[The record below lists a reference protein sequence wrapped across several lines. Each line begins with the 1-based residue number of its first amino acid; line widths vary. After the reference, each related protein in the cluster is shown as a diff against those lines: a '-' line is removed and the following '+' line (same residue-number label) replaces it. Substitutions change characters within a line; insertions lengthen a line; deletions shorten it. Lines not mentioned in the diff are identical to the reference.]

1 MSAMIGASPW
11 MKKATVLT
19 YTRISDMQQSKDDRK
34 KSAAKEKPALLQQ
47 YDYVKKGL
55 ESMGL
60 PRPKKSDW
68 YAEVRSGTDRE
79 RGQWKALQARAM
91 ELAHEGKR
99 VFIAVQDP
107 SRWSRNTR
115 HSLSA
120 LDRLHDAGIPV
131 LAIREGIQT
140 GSAGDLHPTEEL
152 LFVQLQGGAS
162 FVSQEQKKKAIQAV
176 DLAKETGRMSG
187 KGQSLFPFARED
199 PLDAYYDQLP
209 LLTVD
214 RSEGGGVTAF
224 RGTIEGMTAPDG
236 ISIAGVRRL
245 EKAELERK
253 AKLTEEEYRDWYDY
267 RKKIRNKLIELE
279 HDPFANNTKTGRINF
294 PARALMAMTG
304 RSLQEPWKYK
314 QRTDEE
320 IEDILTNFKDYLGTK
335 DLKRYTAIVGKR

>member
-1 MSAMIGASPW
+1 MSAQIGASPW
-11 MKKATVLT
+11 MKKAIPLA

-34 KSAAKEKPALLQQ
+34 KSKAKDKPALQQ
-47 YDYVKKGL
+47 QFEYVKKGL
-55 ESMGL
+55 KSMGL
-60 PRPKKSDW
+60 GSVKKDNW
-68 YAEVRSGTDRE
+68 FAEVRSGTDRE
-79 RGQWKALQARAM
+79 RGQWKALMARAM
-91 ELAHEGKR
+91 ELALQGER

-176 DLAKETGRMSG
+176 DVAKEEGRMSG
-187 KGQSLFPFARED
+187 KGQSLFPFARQD

-209 LLTVD
+209 LLSVP
-214 RSEGGGVTAF
+214 RSDGGGPTAF
-224 RGTIEGMTAPDG
+224 RGTVEGMTAPNG
-236 ISIAGVRRL
+236 PSSQGVYKMGVQENERL
-245 EKAELERK
+245 
-253 AKLTEEEYRDWYDY
+253 AKLSQEEYDDWRRY
-267 RKKIRNKLIELE
+267 RTKIREILIRLN
-279 HDPFANNTKTGRINF
+279 HDPFAINTDAGPINF
-294 PARALMAMTG
+294 PARAIMAMTG
-304 RSLQEPWKYK
+304 RYLQEPWKYK
-314 QRTDEE
+314 PRTDEE
-320 IEDILTNFKDYLGTK
+320 LQDIETNFKDYLGTK

>member
-1 MSAMIGASPW
+1 MKLGPSDW
-11 MKKATVLT
+11 MKNATVLV

-34 KSAAKEKPALLQQ
+34 KSAAKEKPALIQQ
-47 YDYVKKGL
+47 YEYVKDGL
-55 ESMGL
+55 KKLGL
-60 PRPKKSDW
+60 PAPKKGNW

-79 RGQWKALQARAM
+79 RSQWKAMQARAM
-91 ELAHEGKR
+91 ELAQDGKR
-99 VFIAVQDP
+99 AFIAVQDP

-162 FVSQEQKKKAIQAV
+162 FVSQTQKEKAQQSI
-176 DLAKETGRMSG
+176 DLAKEEGRMSG
-187 KGQSLFPFARED
+187 KGQSLFPFARMD

-209 LLTVD
+209 LLAVPTK
-214 RSEGGGVTAF
+214 EGGGPTAF
-224 RGTIEGMTAPDG
+224 KGTVEGMTAPNG
-236 ISIAGVRRL
+236 PSSQGVYKLGRQ
-245 EKAELERK
+245 ETERK
-253 AKLTEEEYRDWYDY
+253 EKLTQEEYDEWRAY
-267 RKKIRNKLIELE
+267 RTKIRNILIELG
-279 HDPFANNTKTGRINF
+279 HDPFAINTDAGKINF

-304 RSLQEPWKYK
+304 RYLQEPWKYK
-314 QRTDEE
+314 PRTDEE
-320 IEDILTNFKDYLGTK
+320 IEDILTNFKGFLGTK